1 MINSTISNDASSV
14 CIIEIPIYSELFA
27 RNALTN
33 KELDVWNLK
42 RSECSRALLFRL
54 SRGGGGAN

>member
-1 MINSTISNDASSV
+1 MINSTVSYDASSV
-14 CIIEIPIYSELFA
+14 CIIEIPIHPELFV

-33 KELDVWNLK
+33 KEPSLK